1 LIQSE
6 KDVDRRFVVGDTP
19 QAQSTQASVLLPRLG
34 PDAQKAA
41 ALVRLVERMGLMV
54 NRLGIHMVIARI
66 FSGQSKGTRA
76 IGKEA
81 GLR

>member
-6 KDVDRRFVVGDTP
+6 KDVGRRFEVGDAP
-19 QAQSTQASVLLPRLG
+19 QAQSTQASVLLPRPSL
-34 PDAQKAA
+34 DAQKAA
-41 ALVRLVERMGLMV
+41 ALVRLVEWMGLMV
-54 NRLGIHMVIARI
+54 NRLGIHVVIARI
-66 FSGQSKGTRA
+66 FSGPSKGTRA